1 VVTPILGTVILGT
14 VLERDGSAYRVVTQ
28 GAEVRAVLRGKVK
41 VATSKVVVGD
51 VVRLEADP
59 GGELRGII
67 GVEPRRTVL
76 ERRVPEGRGVRP
88 IAANVDQVFVVTATR
103 APDPIP
109 QLIDRLLVLAEVDG
123 IAAAVVLNKVDLDP
137 GTALAERCR
146 RAGYPVY
153 PTSVKTGE
161 GMESFK
167 AALAGRAS
175 VVTGPSGAGK
185 SSLLNGV
192 QPGLRLRTGEVSTRI
207 RRGRNTTVSSVM
219 LPLIGGGYLV
229 DTPGFSEVGMWG
241 IDPRT
246 LADCFPDFRP
256 FLGDC
261 RFADCRHR
269 SEPGCRV
276 REAVAGGGIG
286 PDRHESYLALLAEL
300 EGQPEEWE

>member
-1 VVTPILGTVILGT
+1 VVTPLLGT
-14 VLERDGSAYRVVTQ
+14 VLERDGSAYRVVTR

-41 VATSKVVVGD
+41 LDTPKVVVGD

-59 GGELRGII
+59 GGELHGIV

-76 ERRVPEGRGVRP
+76 ERRVPEGRGARP
-88 IAANVDQVFVVTATR
+88 IAANVDQVLVVTATR
-103 APDPIP
+103 SPDPIP
-109 QLIDRLLVLAEVDG
+109 QLIDRLLVLAEADG
-123 IAAAVVLNKVDLDP
+123 IAAGVILNKVDLDP

-161 GMESFK
+161 GLDSLK
-167 AALAGRAS
+167 AVLAGRAS

-185 SSLLNGV
+185 SSLLNAV
-192 QPGLRLRTGEVSTRI
+192 QPGLTLRTGEVTRRI
-207 RRGRNTTVSSVM
+207 RRGTNTTVSSVM
-219 LPLIGGGYLV
+219 LPLLGGGYLV

-269 SEPGCRV
+269 TEPGCRV
-276 REAVAGGGIG
+276 REAVDGGGIS
-286 PDRHESYLALLAEL
+286 PDRHRSYLALLKEL
-300 EGQPEEWE
+300 ESQPEEWE

>member
-1 VVTPILGTVILGT
+1 VVTPILGT
-14 VLERDGSAYRVVTQ
+14 VLERDGSAYRVATK

-41 VATSKVVVGD
+41 LDTPKVVVGD

-59 GGELRGII
+59 GGELHGII
-67 GVEPRRTVL
+67 GIEPRRTVL

-88 IAANVDQVFVVTATR
+88 IAANVDQVFVVIASR
-103 APDPIP
+103 SPDPIP
-109 QLIDRLLVLAEVDG
+109 QLIDRLLVLAEADG
-123 IAAAVVLNKVDLDP
+123 IAAAVVINKVDLDP
-137 GTALAERCR
+137 ATALAERCR

-153 PTSVKTGE
+153 RTSIKTAE
-161 GMESFK
+161 GMDSFK

-175 VVTGPSGAGK
+175 VVTGPSGVGK
-185 SSLLNGV
+185 SSLLNTV
-192 QPGLRLRTGEVSTRI
+192 QPGLQLRTGEVSRRI
-207 RRGRNTTVSSVM
+207 RRGRHTTVSSVM
-219 LPLIGGGYLV
+219 LPLLAGGYLV

-261 RFADCRHR
+261 RYADCRHR

-276 REAVAGGGIG
+276 REAVKGGGIA

>member
-1 VVTPILGTVILGT
+1 
-14 VLERDGSAYRVVTQ
+14 LESDA
-28 GAEVRAVLRGKVK
+28 
-41 VATSKVVVGD
+41 GD
-51 VVRLEADP
+51 
-59 GGELRGII
+59 ELHAITGI
-67 GVEPRRTVL
+67 EPRRTVL

-103 APDPIP
+103 SPDPIP
-109 QLIDRLLVLAEVDG
+109 QLIDRLLVLAEADG

-146 RAGYPVY
+146 KAGYPVY

-161 GMESFK
+161 GMDSLK

-192 QPGLRLRTGEVSTRI
+192 QPGLKLRIGEVSRRI
-207 RRGRNTTVSSVM
+207 RRGTNTTVSSVM
-219 LPLIGGGYLV
+219 IPLLAGGYLV
-229 DTPGFSEVGMWG
+229 DTPGFSEVAMWG
-241 IDPRT
+241 IDPRE
-246 LADCFPDFRP
+246 LPDCFPDFRP

-261 RFADCRHR
+261 RFTDCRHK
-269 SEPGCRV
+269 SEPGCKV
-276 REAVAGGGIG
+276 LEAVAGGAIA
-286 PDRHESYLALLAEL
+286 PDRHQSYLTLLAEL